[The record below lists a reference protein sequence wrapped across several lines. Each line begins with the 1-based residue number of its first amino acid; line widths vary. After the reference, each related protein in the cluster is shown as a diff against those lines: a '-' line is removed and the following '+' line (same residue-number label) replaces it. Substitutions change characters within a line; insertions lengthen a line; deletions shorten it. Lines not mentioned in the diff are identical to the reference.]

1 MVANGGVV
9 QVGALGEKGFSSM
22 VRRNQS
28 GEGQN
33 LEGKERDIME
43 RANPGRFSVEAG
55 LQVKEE
61 VLTRGTLPPLRQE
74 ERMQI
79 ETDKRCG

>member
-9 QVGALGEKGFSSM
+9 QVGALGDKGFSSM

-28 GEGQN
+28 REGQN

-43 RANPGRFSVEAG
+43 RANPGRFSVEAE

-79 ETDKRCG
+79 ESDKRWG